1 MFQETTVFI
10 RLYVYLCIKGI
21 LVFRRF
27 IWHHTGMYRNPMR
40 LINTAVFLA
49 AALLVFSCATGP
61 SAIPEDLTPA
71 ELIQRAQEASDR
83 NKYAVSLQYYE
94 TLIARYPYD
103 IDSIIAA
110 EYEIAFI
117 HYKQKKYDIAKA
129 EFTDLLERYNT
140 PDEELLPPQ
149 FKILSLKIMDKIEEI
164 ENSGTRRS
172 FFGLL
177 GQQNSA

>member
-1 MFQETTVFI
+1 M
-10 RLYVYLCIKGI
+10 
-21 LVFRRF
+21 
-27 IWHHTGMYRNPMR
+27 
-40 LINTAVFLA
+40 A
-49 AALLVFSCATGP
+49 AAFFLFSCATGP
-61 SAIPEDLTPA
+61 TVISEDLTPA

-83 NKYAVSLQYYE
+83 NRYEVSLQYYE
-94 TLIARYPYD
+94 TLIERFPLD
-103 IDSIIAA
+103 IDNVIAA

-117 HYKQKKYDIAKA
+117 HYKQKKYDTAKV

-164 ENSGTRRS
+164 ENSDTGNFLFR
-172 FFGLL
+172 LL